1 MKSNELSSCNR
12 VFGLLLAPV
21 LLGLLLTGT
30 GCGKRISAPAKM
42 VPLTL
47 KTQATGSSM
56 VRALRAASLA
66 LADSDSSHVDVTFTR
81 ALLVVRDVRFKS
93 SLGDSEGE
101 GPDNEFENDSLG
113 EAENDSLDEAEGG
126 DSLHGEQDGVL
137 FRGPFVLDLLS
148 HHADVLDT
156 KLVPPGLYEKVQG
169 HLQALKEG
177 DAAATPDLSF
187 LIGSTI
193 YLEGTIAGDG
203 GGSFT
208 YKARIDDEFV
218 IHGDFTVQSDTPAT
232 AFLVFNLDG
241 LLVDHEGRFLDP
253 RDPAND
259 QAIRSAIRHAIKIGE
274 DRNHDG
280 EVDDDGGHTGGNAP
294 PLARF

>member
-1 MKSNELSSCNR
+1 MKRNELSFSSR
-12 VFGLLLAPV
+12 VFGLLLTASA
-21 LLGLLLTGT
+21 LGLLLTGT
-30 GCGKRISAPAKM
+30 GCGKRISGPAKM

-47 KTQATGSSM
+47 KSQATGSSM

-93 SLGDSEGE
+93 SEGDSE
-101 GPDNEFENDSLG
+101 GPDNEIENDSLG
-113 EAENDSLDEAEGG
+113 EAENDSLREADDDSTHSEEGG
-126 DSLHGEQDGVL
+126 VV

-156 KLVPPGLYEKVQG
+156 KLVPPGLYQKVQG
-169 HLQALKEG
+169 HLRALQAG

-193 YLEGTIAGDG
+193 YLEGTISGDG
-203 GGSFT
+203 GSSFI

-241 LLVDHEGRFLDP
+241 LLVDREGRFLDP

-280 EVDDDGGHTGGNAP
+280 EVDDDGGHTGGDAP

>member
-1 MKSNELSSCNR
+1 MENNEFRFSSHPSRLLLTAVATC
-12 VFGLLLAPV
+12 LLLA
-21 LLGLLLTGT
+21 GT
-30 GCGKRISAPAKM
+30 GCSKRISAPAKM

-47 KTQATGSSM
+47 KSQATGSSM
-56 VRALRAASLA
+56 VRALKAASLA
-66 LADSDSSHVDVTFTR
+66 GADSDSSHVDVTFTR

-101 GPDNEFENDSLG
+101 GPENDVDNDSLG
-113 EAENDSLDEAEGG
+113 EAENDSLDEAEVDSDHAGEGG
-126 DSLHGEQDGVL
+126 VV

-169 HLQALKEG
+169 HLQALQAG
-177 DAAATPDLSF
+177 DAAAIPDLSF

-193 YLEGTIAGDG
+193 YLEGTIAGEG
-203 GGSFT
+203 GGSFI

-218 IHGDFTVQSDTPAT
+218 IHGSFTVQSDTPAT
-232 AFLVFNLDG
+232 AFLVFDLDG
-241 LLVDHEGRFLDP
+241 LLVDREGRFLDP

-259 QAIRSAIRHAIKIGE
+259 HAIRSAIRHAIKIGE
-274 DRNHDG
+274 DKDHDG
-280 EVDDDGGHTGGNAP
+280 DVDGDGEHTGENAP